1 VPRVSRKKGGGEEGR
16 SQLRVEGLGAALI
29 GGGGWRCGLDE
40 IRRGGRV
47 LVPGNWLNELS
58 GVRGTFGFLVGCSS
72 SKNGAREGRGDGGKG
87 EWGGGSSHPV
97 GRATDGGGRWSARCG
112 SSGAGAK
119 GGSDRGGPRLGHCHG
134 PAPAHSADFDLN
146 KDFKIESNSNDQK
159 LVLCCSKIFKQNMK
173 S

>member
-1 VPRVSRKKGGGEEGR
+1 VVAVGGVAWMKSGVEEGFWCPGTG
-16 SQLRVEGLGAALI
+16 STSSLE
-29 GGGGWRCGLDE
+29 CG
-40 IRRGGRV
+40 
-47 LVPGNWLNELS
+47 
-58 GVRGTFGFLVGCSS
+58 GTFGFLVGCSS

-97 GRATDGGGRWSARCG
+97 GRAADGGGRRSARCG

-119 GGSDRGGPRLGHCHG
+119 GGSGRGGPRLGHCHG